1 MMRTRILKGHRHK
14 TEMTANG
21 QSLKNLNNKLN
32 KVVVLGYNSKYKVNI
47 YEFILA

>member
-1 MMRTRILKGHRHK
+1 MMRAWKLKGHRCK

-32 KVVVLGYNSKYKVNI
+32 KVVVLGYNSKYKVKI
-47 YEFILA
+47 